1 MSRMRLSPRFAL
13 AAAVALMAGGL
24 AVSAS
29 AQNRSSPPRPDSP
42 LPAGSYQQS
51 CRGAN
56 MNGNILS
63 AQCTNSRGAPVF
75 SSIDTNGCRGRD
87 IANDNGYL
95 RCNAGGGAGPRP
107 PVPPPAVIPTGSYQ
121 RTCRSASIR
130 NDTLQ
135 AQCADERGR
144 YVPASLNV
152 RPCGNR
158 DIYNDRGRL
167 GCDARGP
174 GQGGPGGPGHGGPGG
189 PGGPGQGGGVQP
201 PTGGNFEAILYTS
214 ANYRGQSLRVRGSAP
229 NLAHYPGFNDN
240 VRSIRI
246 VRGRAQVCV
255 DANFRGACQTLSR
268 SVADLNR
275 IGMGNRISSVR

>member
-1 MSRMRLSPRFAL
+1 MSRLRLSTGL
-13 AAAVALMAGGL
+13 AAAVAALVAGGL
-24 AVSAS
+24 AASAL
-29 AQNRSSPPRPDSP
+29 AQNRSSPPRPGGN

-56 MNGNILS
+56 LNGNILS
-63 AQCTNSRGAPVF
+63 AQCPNSRGAPVF

-87 IANDNGYL
+87 IRNDNGYL
-95 RCNAGGGAGPRP
+95 RCDSGAGPQPPRP
-107 PVPPPAVIPTGSYQ
+107 PQVPTGSYQ
-121 RTCRSASIR
+121 RSCRNASVR
-130 NDTLQ
+130 GDVLQ

-144 YVPASLNV
+144 YVSASLNI

-167 GCDARGP
+167 GCN
-174 GQGGPGGPGHGGPGG
+174 PGGPGHGGPGWPGGPAG
-189 PGGPGQGGGVQP
+189 PGGPGGGVQP

-214 ANYRGQSLRVRGSAP
+214 ANYRGQSLRVRGPAA
-229 NLAHYPGFNDN
+229 NLAWYPGFNDN

>member
-1 MSRMRLSPRFAL
+1 MSRLRVSPRFAV
-13 AAAVALMAGGL
+13 AVVALLTGGL
-24 AVSAS
+24 AVSAF
-29 AQNRSSPPRPDSP
+29 AQNRSSPPRPGGQ
-42 LPAGSYQQS
+42 LPSGSYQQT

-56 MNGNILS
+56 LNGNMLS
-63 AQCTNSRGAPVF
+63 AQCPNSRGAPVF

-87 IANDNGYL
+87 IRNDNGYL
-95 RCNAGGGAGPRP
+95 RCDTNGGPQPPRP
-107 PVPPPAVIPTGSYQ
+107 PQVPAGSYQ
-121 RTCRSASIR
+121 RSCRSATISG
-130 NDTLQ
+130 DTLR

-152 RPCGNR
+152 RPCGGR

-167 GCDARGP
+167 GCNAGGP
-174 GQGGPGGPGHGGPGG
+174 GNGGGWNPGGPGGPGHG
-189 PGGPGQGGGVQP
+189 GGGVQP
-201 PTGGNFEAILYTS
+201 PTGGNYEAILYTS
-214 ANYRGQSLRVRGSAP
+214 ANYRGQSLRVRGAAP
-229 NLAHYPGFNDN
+229 NLAWYPGFNDN

-255 DANFRGACQTLSR
+255 DANFRGQCQTISR

>member
-1 MSRMRLSPRFAL
+1 MSRFRLIAL
-13 AAAVALMAGGL
+13 SGVVVLSAVTSAAAF
-24 AVSAS
+24 
-29 AQNRSSPPRPDSP
+29 AQNRSSPPRPGAP
-42 LPAGSYQQS
+42 LPSGSYQQS

-56 MNGNILS
+56 LNGNILS
-63 AQCTNSRGAPVF
+63 AQCTNNRGAPVF

-121 RTCRSASIR
+121 RSCRNISIR
-130 NDTLQ
+130 NDELQ

-144 YVPASLNV
+144 YVSASLNV

-167 GCDARGP
+167 GCNAGGP

-189 PGGPGQGGGVQP
+189 PGGPGHGGGVQP
-201 PTGGNFEAILYTS
+201 PTGGNFEAILYTR
-214 ANYRGQSLRVRGSAP
+214 ANYQGQQLRVRGPAA
-229 NLAHYPGFNDN
+229 NLAFYPGFNDN
-240 VRSIRI
+240 TRSIRI

-255 DANFRGACQTLSR
+255 DANFRGQCQTLNR

-275 IGMGNRISSVR
+275 VGMGNRISSVR

>member
-1 MSRMRLSPRFAL
+1 MSRFRTFILTGALAL
-13 AAAVALMAGGL
+13 AATVSAVA
-24 AVSAS
+24 V
-29 AQNRSSPPRPDSP
+29 AQERSSPPRPGGQ
-42 LPAGSYQQS
+42 LPSGSYQQS

-56 MNGNILS
+56 LNGNMLS
-63 AQCTNSRGAPVF
+63 AQCPNSRGAPVF

-87 IANDNGYL
+87 IRNDNGYL
-95 RCNAGGGAGPRP
+95 RCDANGGPQPPRP
-107 PVPPPAVIPTGSYQ
+107 PQVPAGSYQ
-121 RTCRSASIR
+121 RSCRSATVSGDVLR
-130 NDTLQ
+130 

-144 YVPASLNV
+144 YQSASLNI

-167 GCDARGP
+167 GCNAGGP
-174 GQGGPGGPGHGGPGG
+174 GNGGGWNPGGPGGPGHGG
-189 PGGPGQGGGVQP
+189 GGVAP
-201 PTGGNFEAILYTS
+201 PTGGNYEAILYTS
-214 ANYRGQSLRVRGSAP
+214 ANYGGRSLRVRGSAP
-229 NLAHYPGFNDN
+229 NLAWYPGFNDN